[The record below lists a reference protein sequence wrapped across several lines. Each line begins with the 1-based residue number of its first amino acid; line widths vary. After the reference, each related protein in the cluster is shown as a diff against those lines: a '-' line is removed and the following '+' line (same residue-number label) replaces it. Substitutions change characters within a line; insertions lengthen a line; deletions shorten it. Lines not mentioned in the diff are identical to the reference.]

1 MPLGRRR
8 PLMRAAMV
16 GGAAYATG
24 KHVQRNQQHENEQD
38 QALGDLQQQSQ
49 YAAPQSYAPPAPA
62 APPPAPPAPPA
73 AAAPRSATD
82 RVAALTQLKS
92 LLDAGVLTEDEFA
105 TEKQKIL
112 QEA

>member
-1 MPLGRRR
+1 MRLGRRR

-24 KHVQRNQQHENEQD
+24 KHVQRNQQHEAAQD
-38 QALGDLQQQSQ
+38 QAIGGMQPEPQ
-49 YAAPQSYAPPAPA
+49 YAQPEPYAPP
-62 APPPAPPAPPA
+62 PPMAPAPPAPP
-73 AAAPRSATD
+73 APRSATD

>member
-1 MPLGRRR
+1 
-8 PLMRAAMV
+8 MRAAMV

-24 KHVQRNQQHENEQD
+24 KHVQRKQQHEVEQD
-38 QALGDLQQQSQ
+38 QAIDGMQPEPQ
-49 YAAPQSYAPPAPA
+49 YAQPEPYAPPAPM
-62 APPPAPPAPPA
+62 APAPPAPPAPPA
-73 AAAPRSATD
+73 SGSATD

-92 LLDAGVLTEDEFA
+92 LLDAGVLTDAEFA